1 MDPYL
6 LVLLILSPFVVTFA
20 YAGIHELLRLRSEGR
35 TTYGLV
41 FDEETGT
48 SYVTGISEGDEP
60 FDPEDFDPSD
70 YNDPD
75 RSETEDE
82 SKS

>member
-1 MDPYL
+1 MDPYI
-6 LVLLILSPFVVTFA
+6 LVLLILSPFVVTFV

-35 TTYGLV
+35 ATYGLV

-48 SYVTGISEGDEP
+48 SYVTGIGEGEEA

-70 YNDPD
+70 YNEPEAPAED
-75 RSETEDE
+75 DE
-82 SKS
+82 SRS